1 MKKYKGAHKM
11 KQQLIADYD
20 YCEKIIQAYSNSF
33 YYTFSHLPKEKANA
47 VYAIYAFCRMA
58 DNAVDLPIN
67 NKEKLHRLE
76 KLHNELVLFQNQK
89 ELDLPLWRALRDVF
103 NRYEMDIQ
111 PFFEQLAGQAMD
123 IDFKAPR
130 TLDELLTYSYHVAGT
145 VGLMLL
151 PIIAKANHH
160 QLKPIAIN
168 LGNAMQITNILR
180 DIGEDY
186 LNYQRVYLPE
196 SLLKKYQY
204 SIEELSGGVIN
215 PSFISIW
222 EELAQRAESKYD
234 SFEANYHLFDRDC
247 QFQVLSAARVY
258 RSYLAQIRNK
268 QYNCFKEK
276 HAMIYE
282 DVADIL
288 NNTRMD
294 LAN

>member
-1 MKKYKGAHKM
+1 MNL
-11 KQQLIADYD
+11 QLLADYY
-20 YCEKIIQAYSNSF
+20 YCEKIIQNYSNSF

-58 DNAVDLPIN
+58 DNAVDLHDSTA
-67 NKEKLHRLE
+67 EKVTRLE
-76 KLHNELVLFQNQK
+76 QLHDELVLFQHNK

-103 NRYEMDIQ
+103 NRYEMNIQ
-111 PFFEQLAGQAMD
+111 PFFEQLEGQAMD
-123 IDFKAPR
+123 ISFKAPR
-130 TLDELLTYSYHVAGT
+130 TIDELLKYSYHVAGT

-151 PIIAKANHH
+151 PIIAKTHYQ
-160 QLKPIAIN
+160 QLRPIAIK
-168 LGNAMQITNILR
+168 LGNAMQLTNILR

-186 LNYQRVYLPE
+186 RNHQRIYIPE
-196 SLLKKYQY
+196 NLLVKYQY
-204 SIEELSGGVIN
+204 STGELSRGVIN

-222 EELAQRAESKYD
+222 EELAQKAESEYD
-234 SFEANYHLFDRDC
+234 SFETSYHLFDRDS

-276 HAMIYE
+276 HAMISD

>member
-1 MKKYKGAHKM
+1 MN
-11 KQQLIADYD
+11 QQLLADYY
-20 YCEKIIQAYSNSF
+20 YCEKIIQNYSNSF

-58 DNAVDLPIN
+58 DNAVDLHDSTA
-67 NKEKLHRLE
+67 EKVTRLE
-76 KLHNELVLFQNQK
+76 QLHDELVLFQHNK

-103 NRYEMDIQ
+103 NRYEMNIQ
-111 PFFEQLAGQAMD
+111 PFFEQLEGQAMD
-123 IDFKAPR
+123 ISFKAPR
-130 TLDELLTYSYHVAGT
+130 TIDELLKYSYHVAGT

-151 PIIAKANHH
+151 PIIAKTHYQ
-160 QLKPIAIN
+160 QLRPIAIK
-168 LGNAMQITNILR
+168 LGNAMQLTNILR

-186 LNYQRVYLPE
+186 RNHQRIYIPE
-196 SLLKKYQY
+196 NLLVKYQY
-204 SIEELSGGVIN
+204 STGELSRGVIN

-222 EELAQRAESKYD
+222 EELAQKAESEYD
-234 SFEANYHLFDRDC
+234 SFETSYHLFDRDS

-276 HAMIYE
+276 HAMIYD

>member
-1 MKKYKGAHKM
+1 MNL
-11 KQQLIADYD
+11 QLLADYY
-20 YCEKIIQAYSNSF
+20 YCEKIIQNYSNSF

-58 DNAVDLPIN
+58 DNAVDLHDSTA
-67 NKEKLHRLE
+67 EKVTRLE
-76 KLHNELVLFQNQK
+76 QLHDELVLFQHNK

-103 NRYEMDIQ
+103 NRYEMNIQ
-111 PFFEQLAGQAMD
+111 PFFEQLEGQAMD
-123 IDFKAPR
+123 ISFKAPR
-130 TLDELLTYSYHVAGT
+130 TIDELLKYSYHVAGT

-151 PIIAKANHH
+151 PIIAKTHYQ
-160 QLKPIAIN
+160 QLRPIAIK
-168 LGNAMQITNILR
+168 LGNAMQLTNILR

-186 LNYQRVYLPE
+186 RNHQRIYIPE
-196 SLLKKYQY
+196 NLLVKYQY
-204 SIEELSGGVIN
+204 STGELSRGVIN

-222 EELAQRAESKYD
+222 EELAQKAESEYD
-234 SFEANYHLFDRDC
+234 SFETSYHLFDRDS

-276 HAMIYE
+276 HAMIYD

>member
-1 MKKYKGAHKM
+1 MN
-11 KQQLIADYD
+11 QQLLADYY
-20 YCEKIIQAYSNSF
+20 YCEKIIQNYSNSF

-58 DNAVDLPIN
+58 DNAVDLHDSTA
-67 NKEKLHRLE
+67 EKVTRLE
-76 KLHNELVLFQNQK
+76 QLHDELVLFQHNK

-103 NRYEMDIQ
+103 NRYEMNIQ
-111 PFFEQLAGQAMD
+111 PFFEQLEGQAMD
-123 IDFKAPR
+123 ISFKAPR
-130 TLDELLTYSYHVAGT
+130 TIDELLKYSYHVAGT

-151 PIIAKANHH
+151 PIIAKTHYQ
-160 QLKPIAIN
+160 QLRPIAIK
-168 LGNAMQITNILR
+168 LGNAMQLTNILR

-186 LNYQRVYLPE
+186 RNHQRIYIPE
-196 SLLKKYQY
+196 NLLVKYQY
-204 SIEELSGGVIN
+204 STGELSRGVIN

-222 EELAQRAESKYD
+222 EELAQKAESEYD
-234 SFEANYHLFDRDC
+234 SFETSYHLFDRDS

-268 QYNCFKEK
+268 HYNCFKEK
-276 HAMIYE
+276 HAMIYD

>member
-1 MKKYKGAHKM
+1 M
-11 KQQLIADYD
+11 
-20 YCEKIIQAYSNSF
+20 
-33 YYTFSHLPKEKANA
+33 
-47 VYAIYAFCRMA
+47 YAIYAFCRMA
-58 DNAVDLPIN
+58 DNAVDLHDSTA
-67 NKEKLHRLE
+67 EKVTRLE
-76 KLHNELVLFQNQK
+76 QLHDELVLFQHNK

-103 NRYEMDIQ
+103 NRYEMNIQ
-111 PFFEQLAGQAMD
+111 PFFEQLEGQAMD
-123 IDFKAPR
+123 ISFKAPR
-130 TLDELLTYSYHVAGT
+130 TIDELLKYSYHVAGT

-151 PIIAKANHH
+151 PIIAKTHYQ
-160 QLKPIAIN
+160 QLRPIAIK
-168 LGNAMQITNILR
+168 LGNAMQLTNILR

-186 LNYQRVYLPE
+186 RNHQRIYIPE
-196 SLLKKYQY
+196 NLLVKYQY
-204 SIEELSGGVIN
+204 STGELSRGVIN

-222 EELAQRAESKYD
+222 EELAQKAESEYD
-234 SFEANYHLFDRDC
+234 SFERSYHLFDRDS

-276 HAMIYE
+276 HAMIYD

>member
-1 MKKYKGAHKM
+1 MN
-11 KQQLIADYD
+11 QQLLADYY
-20 YCEKIIQAYSNSF
+20 YCEKIIQNYSNSF

-58 DNAVDLPIN
+58 DNAVDLHDSTA
-67 NKEKLHRLE
+67 EKVTRLE
-76 KLHNELVLFQNQK
+76 QLHDELVLFQHNK

-103 NRYEMDIQ
+103 NRYEMNIQ
-111 PFFEQLAGQAMD
+111 PFFEQLEGQAMD
-123 IDFKAPR
+123 ISFKAPR
-130 TLDELLTYSYHVAGT
+130 TIDELLKYSYHVAGT

-151 PIIAKANHH
+151 PIIAKTHYQ
-160 QLKPIAIN
+160 QLRPIAIK
-168 LGNAMQITNILR
+168 LGNAMQLTNILR

-186 LNYQRVYLPE
+186 RNHHRIYIPE
-196 SLLKKYQY
+196 NLLVKYQY
-204 SIEELSGGVIN
+204 STGELSRGVIN

-222 EELAQRAESKYD
+222 EELAQKAESEYD
-234 SFEANYHLFDRDC
+234 SFETSYHLFDRDS

-276 HAMIYE
+276 HAMIYD

>member
-1 MKKYKGAHKM
+1 MN
-11 KQQLIADYD
+11 QQLLADYY
-20 YCEKIIQAYSNSF
+20 YCEKIIQNYSNSF

-58 DNAVDLPIN
+58 DNAVDLHDSTA
-67 NKEKLHRLE
+67 EKVTRLE
-76 KLHNELVLFQNQK
+76 QLHDELVLFQHNK

-103 NRYEMDIQ
+103 NRYEMNIQ
-111 PFFEQLAGQAMD
+111 PFFEQLEGQAMD
-123 IDFKAPR
+123 ISFKAPR
-130 TLDELLTYSYHVAGT
+130 TIDELLKYSYHVAGT

-151 PIIAKANHH
+151 PIIAKAHYQ
-160 QLKPIAIN
+160 QLRPIAIK
-168 LGNAMQITNILR
+168 LGNAMQLTNILR

-186 LNYQRVYLPE
+186 RNHQRIYIPE
-196 SLLKKYQY
+196 NLLVKYQY
-204 SIEELSGGVIN
+204 STGELSRGVIN

-222 EELAQRAESKYD
+222 EELAQKAENEYD
-234 SFEANYHLFDRDC
+234 SFETSYHLFDRDS

-276 HAMIYE
+276 HAMIYD

>member
-1 MKKYKGAHKM
+1 MN
-11 KQQLIADYD
+11 QQLLADYY
-20 YCEKIIQAYSNSF
+20 YCEKIIQNYSNSF

-58 DNAVDLPIN
+58 DNAVDLHDSTA
-67 NKEKLHRLE
+67 EKVNRLE
-76 KLHNELVLFQNQK
+76 QLHDELVLFQHNK

-103 NRYEMDIQ
+103 NRYEMNIQ
-111 PFFEQLAGQAMD
+111 PFFEQLEGQAMD
-123 IDFKAPR
+123 ISFKAPR
-130 TLDELLTYSYHVAGT
+130 TIDELLKYSYHVAGT

-151 PIIAKANHH
+151 PIIAKTHYQ
-160 QLKPIAIN
+160 QLRPIAIK
-168 LGNAMQITNILR
+168 LGNAMQLTNILR

-186 LNYQRVYLPE
+186 RNHQRIYIPE
-196 SLLKKYQY
+196 NLLVKYQY
-204 SIEELSGGVIN
+204 STGELSRGVIN

-222 EELAQRAESKYD
+222 EELAQKAESEYD
-234 SFEANYHLFDRDC
+234 SFETSYHLFDRDS

-276 HAMIYE
+276 HAMIYD